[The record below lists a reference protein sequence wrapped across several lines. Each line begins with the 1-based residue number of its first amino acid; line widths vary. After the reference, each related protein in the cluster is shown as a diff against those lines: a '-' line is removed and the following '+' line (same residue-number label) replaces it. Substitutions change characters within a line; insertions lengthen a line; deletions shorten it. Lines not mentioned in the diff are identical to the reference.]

1 MFETSRESNVFK
13 FRNIETSEEEFIATD
28 DVINNEVIWN
38 AKGINFKIRHLS
50 IHFFNCVLIKK

>member
-38 AKGINFKIRHLS
+38 AKGIDFKIRHLS
-50 IHFFNCVLIKK
+50 IHCKL